1 MKKKQEEL
9 DVDFIGGVRPLTKED
24 EQAISEYLKD
34 KAKRRKKQFAQHH
47 SGSNRI
53 AATAS
58 R

>member
-24 EQAISEYLKD
+24 EQAISKYLKD
-34 KAKRRKKQFAQHH
+34 KAKRRKKQFAHYY
-47 SGSNRI
+47 SSSSRTT
-53 AATAS
+53 AAAS

>member
-24 EQAISEYLKD
+24 EQAISEYLKA
-34 KAKRRKKQFAQHH
+34 KAKRRKKQFAHH
-47 SGSNRI
+47 SGSSRTTVI
-53 AATAS
+53 AS